1 MLENGGESTMERS
14 ITINRPVEEVFAFVT
29 DVANFAKWNKQAGQ
43 SEQSSEGPVGLG
55 TKYRGSYDFMG
66 RTMQWV
72 SEITEFEPNQK
83 AVQTIRMGPTEMI
96 MGWFLQPVAGG
107 TKFTIRTEGPTGG
120 LAKLAGPLMDRT
132 MEKDAEDDLAR
143 LKALLEG

>member
-1 MLENGGESTMERS
+1 MEKS
-14 ITINRPVEEVFAFVT
+14 ITIAKPVEEVFAFVS

-72 SEITEFEPNQK
+72 SEIVEFEANRK
-83 AVQTIRMGPTEMI
+83 AVQHIRMGPTEMT
-96 MGWFLQPVAGG
+96 MGWFLEPVEGG
-107 TKFTIRTEGPTGG
+107 TRFTIRTEGPTGG
-120 LAKLAGPLMDRT
+120 LAALAGPVMNRT
-132 MEKDAEDDLAR
+132 MGKDAEDNLAR